1 MFSHLGEYHH
11 LGCYIHIP
19 FCIKKCDYCDFFS
32 SEHFSSSLLDAY
44 TDKIIRELEFA
55 LDRRTGGFETL
66 FIGGGNPA
74 VLGGQRL
81 KRIIN
86 YVRSH
91 NCREITVELNPEQVN
106 TDVLEQLLPSVTR
119 LSLGIQSLHDE
130 HLRMLGRRA
139 DRKRVIES
147 LKVLAAC
154 QYEVEISL
162 DYIDAIP
169 GQGLYDTRDDIL
181 RAFEILPFDH
191 LSVYDLIIEE
201 GTPLAGRIG
210 MQADRNGNLDID
222 QYDLSDDLH
231 ELGFERY
238 EISNWARDGKK
249 CVHNQHY
256 WEMDPYLGIGP
267 AAVSLL
273 YGRHD
278 ALHLYGAQDIER
290 YIYEKQPY
298 SDRMY
303 GVEKLSRTE
312 FLEEQLIMGIRTSA
326 GISISRLEAMFT
338 TELKSIMSDA
348 VETWITG
355 GYVRVT
361 GDRLSL
367 TQTGMRFANSVLVDL
382 ILALEGRTGEEPLA
396 LDTYF

>member
-1 MFSHLGEYHH
+1 M
-11 LGCYIHIP
+11 
-19 FCIKKCDYCDFFS
+19 
-32 SEHFSSSLLDAY
+32 
-44 TDKIIRELEFA
+44 
-55 LDRRTGGFETL
+55 
-66 FIGGGNPA
+66 
-74 VLGGQRL
+74 
-81 KRIIN
+81 
-86 YVRSH
+86 
-91 NCREITVELNPEQVN
+91 NPEQVN
-106 TDVLEQLLPSVTR
+106 PGFLEELIPSVTR

-130 HLRMLGRRA
+130 HVRMLGRKS
-139 DRKRVIES
+139 DSKHVIES
-147 LKVLAAC
+147 LKVLADYRHEA
-154 QYEVEISL
+154 QISL
-162 DYIDAIP
+162 DFIDAIP

-222 QYDLSDDLH
+222 QYDLSGDLH
-231 ELGFERY
+231 DLGFKRY
-238 EISNWARDGKK
+238 EISNWARNGKI

-278 ALHLYGAQDIER
+278 AHHLYGVKDIER

-298 SDRMY
+298 SDRIY
-303 GVEKLSRTE
+303 EVEKLSRTE

-326 GISISRLEAMFT
+326 GISISRLEAMFS
-338 TELKSIMSDA
+338 TELRSLMHAGI
-348 VETWITG
+348 ENWITEG
-355 GYVRVT
+355 FVSVT

-367 TQTGMRFANSVLVDL
+367 TQTGMKFANSVLVDL
-382 ILALEGRTGEEPLA
+382 ILALEGRTGEAPLA

>member
-1 MFSHLGEYHH
+1 MFTHLGEYHH

-32 SEHFSSSLLDAY
+32 VEHSSSSLLDAY
-44 TDKIIRELEFA
+44 TDTIIRELEFA
-55 LDRRTGGFETL
+55 LDKRAGGFETI

-74 VLGGQRL
+74 VLGAARL
-81 KRIIN
+81 GRIIN
-86 YVRSH
+86 SARGH
-91 NCREITVELNPEQVN
+91 NCREITVEMNPEQVN
-106 TDVLEQLLPSVTR
+106 PGFLEELIPSVTR

-130 HLRMLGRRA
+130 HVRMLGRKS
-139 DRKRVIES
+139 DSKHVIES
-147 LKVLAAC
+147 LKVLADYRHEA
-154 QYEVEISL
+154 QISL
-162 DYIDAIP
+162 DFIDAIP

-222 QYDLSDDLH
+222 QYDLSGDLH
-231 ELGFERY
+231 DLGFKRY
-238 EISNWARDGKK
+238 EISNWARNGKI

-278 ALHLYGAQDIER
+278 AHHLYGVKDIER

-298 SDRMY
+298 SDRIY
-303 GVEKLSRTE
+303 EVEKLSRTE
-312 FLEEQLIMGIRTSA
+312 FLEEQLIMRIRTSA
-326 GISISRLEAMFT
+326 GISISRLEAMFS
-338 TELKSIMSDA
+338 TELRSLMHAGI
-348 VETWITG
+348 ENWITEG
-355 GYVRVT
+355 FVSVT

-367 TQTGMRFANSVLVDL
+367 TQTGMKFANSVLVDL
-382 ILALEGRTGEEPLA
+382 ILALEGRTGEAPLA

>member
-1 MFSHLGEYHH
+1 MFAHLGEYHH

-19 FCIKKCDYCDFFS
+19 FCLKKCDYCDFFS
-32 SEHFSSSLLDAY
+32 VENFSSSLLDEY
-44 TDKIIRELEFA
+44 TEKIIRELEFA
-55 LDRRTGGFETL
+55 LDQRAGGFETL

-74 VLGGQRL
+74 VLGATRL
-81 KRIIN
+81 GRIIN
-86 YVRSH
+86 SARSH
-91 NCREITVELNPEQVN
+91 NCREITVEMNPEQVN
-106 TDVLEQLLPSVTR
+106 TSFLEELVPSVTR

-130 HLRMLGRRA
+130 HLRMLGRRT
-139 DRKRVIES
+139 DSKHVIES
-147 LKVLAAC
+147 LQVLSAY
-154 QYEVEISL
+154 QHEVETSL
-162 DYIDAIP
+162 DFIDVIP

-181 RAFEILPFDH
+181 RAFDILQFDH

-222 QYDLSDDLH
+222 QYDLSGDLYD
-231 ELGFERY
+231 LGFDRY
-238 EISNWARDGKK
+238 EISNWARDGKI

-298 SDRMY
+298 SDRIY
-303 GVEKLSRTE
+303 DVEKLSRTE
-312 FLEEQLIMGIRTSA
+312 FLEEQLIMGIRTST
-326 GISISRLEAMFT
+326 GISISRLETMFS
-338 TELKSIMSDA
+338 TELKSIMSNA

-367 TQTGMRFANSVLVDL
+367 TQTGMKFANSVLVDL
-382 ILALEGRTGEEPLA
+382 ILALEGRTGEAPLA